1 MSDSPFRARL
11 LGALGVLGLF
21 ALFVATGLRGLDFG
35 KHWDEDIQRRAVM
48 RSAERGTVLPG
59 FYKYPSVSY
68 AISCAAVLPA
78 VLEHTALSD
87 QDVPGTLELDAPAV
101 VRHVESRAYLLRAR
115 TLFLLASALSVLWI
129 ALAARAAGASVWSA
143 LFAAGL
149 MATSW
154 ELAYHARW
162 IAPDTVMVQFTALC
176 LAALLAAGGSARTS
190 LLCLLAAGAA
200 GLAAGTKYPGGILL
214 FAVVPAG
221 VFFANR
227 EGRSLLAAGLG
238 TFACFA
244 LAYLAST
251 PGTVLEPLV
260 FWNDVAY
267 EAMHYSRGHWG
278 FTVEPGLEHAARAA
292 RYASLDLLSDHAV
305 FGATCTALAVVGA
318 ARVWRES
325 RPLFAVLVAL
335 PVVYFVYLATKRVM
349 FVRNLLFLAPFAALL
364 AARGAGWLTAL
375 LPRPAGVAF
384 AALLGLG
391 VAANAWTLVAAG
403 EEIRDRGPAALG
415 VALAEHL
422 RENPGARYHLTAG
435 ARRCLV
441 EAGEAVPAHAEHAED
456 AAERIACVPDDLRR
470 HLMWPAN
477 RPTGL
482 IAALG
487 PRSVNYAWYTTWDE
501 PWVAVVT
508 PELAERV
515 RTVRWHPRDE

>member
-1 MSDSPFRARL
+1 MNETPLRARC
-11 LGALGVLGLF
+11 LGALGVLALF
-21 ALFVATGLRGLDFG
+21 ALFLTTGLRGLDLG

-48 RSAERGTVLPG
+48 RSVESGTVLPA

-68 AISCAAVLPA
+68 ALSCLAVVPA
-78 VLEHTALSD
+78 VVEHTELSEGR
-87 QDVPGTLELDAPAV
+87 VPGALELDAPAV
-101 VRHVESRAYLLRAR
+101 VTHVESRAYLLRAR
-115 TLFLLASALSVLWI
+115 TLFLLASALSVIWI

-162 IAPDTVMVQFTALC
+162 IAPDTVMVQFTSLC
-176 LAALLAAGGSARTS
+176 LAALLAAGGSTRTS
-190 LLCLLAAGAA
+190 LLCLVAAGAA

-221 VFFANR
+221 LYFANR
-227 EGRSLLAAGLG
+227 EGRNLIAAGLG

-251 PGTVLEPLV
+251 PGTILEPLR

-278 FTVEPGLEHAARAA
+278 FTVEPGLDHATRAA
-292 RYASLDLLSDHAV
+292 RYATIELLSDHAV
-305 FGATCTALAVVGA
+305 FGATCTALAAVGA

-335 PVVYFVYLATKRVM
+335 PLVYFVYLATKRVM

-364 AARGAGWLTAL
+364 AARGAGWLTGL
-375 LPRPAGVAF
+375 LPRTAGVAF

-391 VAANAWTLVAAG
+391 VAANGWTLIAAS
-403 EEIRDRGPAALG
+403 EEIRDRGAASLG
-415 VALAEHL
+415 ADLADHL
-422 RENPGARYHLTAG
+422 RANEGARYHLTPG
-435 ARRCLV
+435 ARRCLI
-441 EAGEAVPAHAEHAED
+441 EAGEAIPAHAEHPAD
-456 AAERIACVPDDLRR
+456 AAERIACLPDDVRD
-470 HLMWPAN
+470 HLVWPAN
-477 RPTGL
+477 RPPGL
-482 IAALG
+482 IATIG
-487 PRSVNYAWYTTWDE
+487 PRSVNYAWYTTWEE
-501 PWVAVVT
+501 PWIAVVT
-508 PELAERV
+508 PELADRA
-515 RTVRWHPRDE
+515 RTVRWHPPGE